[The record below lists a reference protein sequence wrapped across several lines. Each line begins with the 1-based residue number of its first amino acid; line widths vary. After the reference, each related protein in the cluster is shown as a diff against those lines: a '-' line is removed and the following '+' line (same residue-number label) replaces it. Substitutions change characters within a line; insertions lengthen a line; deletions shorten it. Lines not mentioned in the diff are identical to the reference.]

1 MRLGGINKTCGLGA
15 VDCLAEGAMQ
25 ESILDV
31 ELMNQP
37 VLREPGTE
45 QCEQLQA

>member
-25 ESILDV
+25 ESILKV
-31 ELMNQP
+31 VLMHRP
-37 VLREPGTE
+37 VLREPETE
-45 QCEQLQA
+45 QCERLQA